1 MFEDLTGKL
10 LLAMPGMGDDRFAFT
25 VIYICAHSDE
35 GAMGLVVN
43 KPVVDVV
50 FDDMLDQLDIEKS
63 DDAIDMCVYAG
74 GPVEP
79 GRGFVLHTPDYE
91 DTDATLEVD
100 AEFSMTATLDVL
112 EDMAAGDG
120 PKTSLLALG
129 YSGWGPGQLEDE
141 IMANGWLT
149 CAASYNLVFHLDDA
163 DKWTGALKTLGVD
176 PLMLSAQA
184 GHA

>member
-25 VIYICAHSDE
+25 VIYVCAHSDE

-43 KPVVDVV
+43 KPAVDVS

-63 DDAIDMCVYAG
+63 DAAGDMSVYAG

-79 GRGFVLHTPDYE
+79 GRGFVLHTPDYK
-91 DTDATLEVD
+91 DSDATLSVTPD
-100 AEFSMTATLDVL
+100 FAMTATLDVL
-112 EDMAAGDG
+112 EDLAAGDG

-129 YSGWGPGQLEDE
+129 YSGWAPGQLEDE

-149 CAASYNLVFHLDDA
+149 CAATYDLVFQLDDA